1 MSSVYLTVINHT
13 ASLCV
18 YNRVLLPKP
27 EVGREATPL
36 SETVAPVSKGLFA
49 HPKQNE
55 TTMTNLWEELETGPN
70 PPEEIYAVVECL
82 KGERNKYEY
91 EKDIPGVMLDRVL
104 HSNVHYPS
112 DYGFIPQSYY
122 DDEDPFDVMV
132 LVEDQTFPGC
142 VIEARP
148 VALMKMDDDGEQ
160 DDKVIAVP
168 REDPR
173 FDHIE
178 DLEDIPQQTIDEID
192 EFFSTYKNLEEGK
205 EVETQG
211 WEDRQAAYDAIE
223 HAQELYAEQF
233 G

>member
-1 MSSVYLTVINHT
+1 MV
-13 ASLCV
+13 
-18 YNRVLLPKP
+18 
-27 EVGREATPL
+27 
-36 SETVAPVSKGLFA
+36 
-49 HPKQNE
+49 
-55 TTMTNLWEELETGPN
+55 NLWKDLETGPD

-91 EKDIPGVMLDRVL
+91 DKDVPGVVLDRVL

-122 DDEDPFDVMV
+122 DDGDPFDVMV

-148 VALMKMDDDGEQ
+148 VALMHMDDDGEK

-168 REDPR
+168 SEDPR
-173 FDHIE
+173 YDDIRDIE
-178 DLEDIPQQTIDEID
+178 DLTDQQRAEIA
-192 EFFSTYKNLEEGK
+192 EFFETYKNLEPEK
-205 EVETQG
+205 ETDTLG
-211 WEDRQAAYDAIE
+211 FEDRAAAHDAIE
-223 HAQELYAEQF
+223 HAQDLYDEQF

>member
-1 MSSVYLTVINHT
+1 MV
-13 ASLCV
+13 
-18 YNRVLLPKP
+18 
-27 EVGREATPL
+27 
-36 SETVAPVSKGLFA
+36 
-49 HPKQNE
+49 
-55 TTMTNLWEELETGPN
+55 NLWEDLETGPDA
-70 PPEEIYAVVECL
+70 PDEIYAIVECL

-91 EKDIPGVMLDRVL
+91 DKDVPGVVLDRVL
-104 HSNVHYPS
+104 HSNVHYPY

-168 REDPR
+168 TKDPR
-173 FDHIE
+173 FDHVQ
-178 DLEDIPQQTIDEID
+178 DLEDIPQQIRDEID

-205 EVETQG
+205 EVETLG
-211 WEDRQAAYDAIE
+211 WEDSSAAKDAIE
-223 HAQELYAEQF
+223 HAQDLYDEEFAA
-233 G
+233 

>member
-1 MSSVYLTVINHT
+1 
-13 ASLCV
+13 
-18 YNRVLLPKP
+18 
-27 EVGREATPL
+27 
-36 SETVAPVSKGLFA
+36 
-49 HPKQNE
+49 
-55 TTMTNLWEELETGPN
+55 MTNLWEDLETGPN

-91 EKDIPGVMLDRVL
+91 DKDVPGVVLDRVL

-122 DDEDPFDVMV
+122 DDEDPFDVLV

-168 REDPR
+168 SEDPR
-173 FDHIE
+173 YDHVR
-178 DLEDIPQQTIDEID
+178 DLEDLTDQQTAEIT
-192 EFFSTYKNLEEGK
+192 EFFESYKNLEEGK
-205 EVETQG
+205 ETTVEG
-211 WEDRQAAYDAIE
+211 WEDKAAAHDAIE
-223 HAQELYAEQF
+223 HSQELYDEHF